1 MERAV
6 PSLYFVL
13 IALIVTHWI
22 VLASYSGTFTLHT
35 DSAWLLPAPA
45 GLHTRG

>member
-22 VLASYSGTFTLHT
+22 VLASYSNDCRHIYT
-35 DSAWLLPAPA
+35 SY
-45 GLHTRG
+45 